1 MRETDGTQ
9 LPLIESFGEELE
21 RAIAN
26 RERPRRRSQRR
37 ALSVACAA
45 GLVAVSLLTAPG
57 KAATSAVGEWLG
69 LAEPGD
75 PPTVEGPRTRAGA
88 GAGREPTGSV
98 VVAAGRAPDGAR
110 YEFVLEHVA
119 EPAKSKLPAGY
130 FGHCLNIE
138 WPDARTGQI
147 SPQFGCY
154 PEFPPAAV
162 DKSVVHPQGAMFD
175 QTYTTHVQVAGFA
188 RADVSDVRLR
198 YKDQHGAKRDAP
210 VDFASV
216 TGAVRERAGADGP
229 FGVFIAFLPQAWLGY
244 GASFDPRSCPPK
256 ERSFDPEALDLIA
269 YDRDGKVLASDTGS
283 NILSVSGRDPCR

>member
-1 MRETDGTQ
+1 
-9 LPLIESFGEELE
+9 
-21 RAIAN
+21 
-26 RERPRRRSQRR
+26 
-37 ALSVACAA
+37 
-45 GLVAVSLLTAPG
+45 LVAISRMTAPG
-57 KAATSAVGEWLG
+57 RAATGAVGEWLG

-75 PPTVEGPRTRAGA
+75 PPTVEGPRPRG
-88 GAGREPTGSV
+88 GLHQEPTGSIV
-98 VVAAGRAPDGAR
+98 LSAGRAPDGAR

-175 QTYTTHVQVAGFA
+175 PTYTTHVQIAGFA
-188 RADVSDVRLR
+188 RADVSDVRIL
-198 YKDQHGAKRDAP
+198 YKDPHGAKRDAP
-210 VDFASV
+210 VDFTSV

-229 FGVFIAFLPQAWLGY
+229 FGVFIGFLPQAWLGY
-244 GASFDPRSCPPK
+244 GASFDPRSCPPQ
-256 ERSFDPEALDLIA
+256 EQSFDPEALELTA
-269 YDRDGKVLASDTGS
+269 YDRDGKVIVSDTGS
-283 NILSVSGRDPCR
+283 NILSVGGRDPCR

>member
-1 MRETDGTQ
+1 MREPDETP
-9 LPLIESFGEELE
+9 LPLVQTFGEELE

-26 RERPRRRSQRR
+26 RGRSRRRAPRR

-57 KAATSAVGEWLG
+57 RAATGAVGEWLG
-69 LAEPGD
+69 LAKPGD
-75 PPTVEGPRTRAGA
+75 PPTVDERRLRGGIHQEEATGA
-88 GAGREPTGSV
+88 T

-119 EPAKSKLPAGY
+119 GPAKSKLPTGY
-130 FGHCLNIE
+130 FGRCLNIE
-138 WPDARTGQI
+138 WPDGRAGQI

-154 PEFPPAAV
+154 PKFPPAAL

-175 QTYTTHVQVAGFA
+175 PTYTTHVQIGGFA
-188 RADVSDVRLR
+188 RADVSDVRIR

-210 VDFASV
+210 VDFTRV
-216 TGAVRERAGADGP
+216 TGAVRQRAGADGP

-244 GASFDPRSCPPK
+244 GASYDPRSCPPK
-256 ERSFDPEALDLIA
+256 ERSFDPEALELTA
-269 YDRDGKVLASDTGS
+269 YDRDGKIIASDMGG
-283 NILSVSGRDPCR
+283 NILSVGGRDPCR